1 MKMTR
6 SRAAKRFLGLI
17 LSASLM
23 LGGIEVPVFAE
34 PARQRVVNT
43 ASNNGNASLPS
54 KWDYDNIKDY
64 MPDLKDQGNFN
75 SCWAMS
81 VTALAE
87 INLKKKGLRKRPN
100 LSEMQLAYFT
110 YNHVTDPL
118 GGTAGDVNKN
128 ISGKSNLNAGGNSD
142 QAANVLA
149 SWTGL
154 ADEEG
159 PISYPA
165 SSGAEPAS
173 LDSKYAY
180 SKDLAHLQNFRVVS
194 PNPGSDEDMN
204 TAKSYIKE
212 WGGIALSLF
221 VPANSSPAN
230 IYNKAKNAYYD
241 PTNYGTTNHSVVVVG
256 WDDDFSA
263 SNFAQDPGHNGA
275 WLVRNSGATGAYK
288 DNLSFA
294 GYFWLSYYSMNLGS
308 ARAFDYEL
316 CNNYHN
322 NYQYDGGFSSGTDI
336 IEDHFKAANVFK
348 TQAYEKG
355 EILKSV
361 AFHTLIPD
369 EDFTVNVYV
378 SDSKIDE
385 DSLEDLEQGSPAA
398 TESGHV
404 SCAGYYTVP
413 LKTSVNLKSGQYYAV
428 VVETKKENDYAS
440 VGYECE
446 EEQDG
451 WYSTKPEVKVCQSFV
466 SDWDDDGWYDIAD
479 LKETAQDYG
488 NYGNFRIKAFTDNVG
503 QDHYLEPEKEPEP
516 EPKPEPLISIADASV
531 TGVTDKT
538 YTGKALSQNPTVK
551 VKGVTLKNGTD
562 YTLSYSENIK
572 AGKATMIIFGKGKYT
587 GTKKVTFKILTQS
600 QAKKMTNAV
609 VTGLVNKKY
618 NGKTQKQNLTV
629 TLGGKTLR
637 LSKDYTISYS
647 NNKRAGTATVYI
659 RAKGKTY
666 TGTKKLTFKI
676 SKADNPIAMT
686 GKTAPPIKAA
696 NLKKSARSLSVTKVI
711 KTVNKGKGTLKY
723 TKKSGSSK
731 IKINSSTSRV
741 TVAKKTPAG
750 TYKVKVNV
758 TAKGTHDYEKKTVPV
773 TFYIKVT

>member
-64 MPDLKDQGNFN
+64 MPDLKDQGDFN
-75 SCWAMS
+75 SCWAVS
-81 VTALAE
+81 VTSLAE

-110 YNHVTDPL
+110 YNNVTDPL

-128 ISGKSNLNAGGNSD
+128 ISGKSNLNAGGNLD
-142 QAANVLA
+142 QAANVIA
-149 SWTGL
+149 TWIGL
-154 ADEEG
+154 AEEEG
-159 PISYPA
+159 PLAYPA

-180 SKDLAHLQNFRVVS
+180 SKDLAHLQDFRVV
-194 PNPGSDEDMN
+194 NPDPTSAEDMN

-212 WGGIALSLF
+212 WGGFALSLF
-221 VPANSSPAN
+221 VPANSIPTN

-241 PTNYGTTNHSVVVVG
+241 PTNHGTTNHSVVVVG
-256 WDDDFSA
+256 WDDDFPA

-275 WLVRNSGATGAYK
+275 WLIRNSGATGAYK

-294 GYFWLSYYSMNLGS
+294 GYFWLSYYSQNLGS

-322 NYQYDGGFSSGTDI
+322 NYQYDGGFSSETIDI
-336 IEDHFKAANVFK
+336 YYNQVTGANVFK
-348 TQAYEKG
+348 ANASEKG
-355 EILKSV
+355 EILKAV
-361 AFHTLIPD
+361 AFRTDSPD
-369 EDFTVNVYV
+369 EDFTVSVFV
-378 SDSKIDE
+378 SDTAIDGDE
-385 DSLEDLEQGSPAA
+385 LENLVKKTPAA
-398 TESGHV
+398 TETGHV
-404 SCAGYYTVP
+404 SSRGYYTIP
-413 LKTSVNLKSGQYYAV
+413 LKTSVNLKSGQYFAV
-428 VVETKKENDYAS
+428 VLELKNESYANAHTS
-440 VGYECE
+440 IGFECE
-446 EEQDG
+446 NSQAG
-451 WYSTKPEVKVCQSFV
+451 WYSTTPKVKANQSFLFDGDYWNDV
-466 SDWDDDGWYDIAD
+466 SE
-479 LKETAQDYG
+479 LKNDYPAYYG
-488 NYGNFRIKAFTDNVG
+488 DFGNFRIKAFTDNVG
-503 QDHYLEPEKEPEP
+503 QDHYLEPEVEPE
-516 EPKPEPLISIADASV
+516 PEPLISIADASV

-562 YTLSYSENIK
+562 YTLSYSENIR

-587 GTKKVTFKILTQS
+587 GTKKVTFKILSQA

-676 SKADNPIAMT
+676 SKADNPIAMA
-686 GKTAPPIKAA
+686 GKTAPPIKAS
-696 NLKKSARSLSVTKVI
+696 NLEKSARSLSVTKVI
-711 KTVNKGKGTLKY
+711 KKVNKGKGTLKY

-731 IKINSSTSRV
+731 IKINSSTGKV

-750 TYKVKVNV
+750 TYKVEVNV
-758 TAKGTHDYEKKTVPV
+758 TAKGTHDYAKKTVPV
-773 TFYIKVT
+773 TFYIRVT